1 MNVTTGTWSVV
12 NAEWE
17 TIAENL
23 HCWEDAIDVAQ
34 KTFDAQNTDWR
45 RPRSQS
51 LAAFEF
57 FDMRTD
63 KVLGMAFC
71 DYE

>member
-1 MNVTTGTWSVV
+1 MQAAAGAWSVV

-34 KTFDAQNTDWR
+34 KTFGAQKTDWR

-51 LAAFEF
+51 LAGFEF
-57 FDMRTD
+57 FDVRTD
-63 KVLGMAFC
+63 KVLGMAFF
-71 DYE
+71 DYK